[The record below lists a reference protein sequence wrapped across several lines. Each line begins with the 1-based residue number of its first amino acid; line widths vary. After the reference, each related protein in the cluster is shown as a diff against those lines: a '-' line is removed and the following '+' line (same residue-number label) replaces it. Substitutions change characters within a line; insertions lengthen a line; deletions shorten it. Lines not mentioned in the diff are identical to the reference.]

1 MSRKLTREIIMN
13 TLYQMEMHSNFESAS
28 YQHYMAD
35 NILDEKELKFAKL
48 VVDAFS
54 DNKETVD
61 ESIKTYLKGWTI
73 DRISKVDLSIIR
85 VAVTE
90 ILYIEELST
99 AISINEAVNLTK
111 KYSDEESASF
121 VNGVL
126 GEFVRNREG
135 ATK

>member
-1 MSRKLTREIIMN
+1 
-13 TLYQMEMHSNFESAS
+13 MEMHSNFESAS
-28 YQHYMAD
+28 YQFYMAD
-35 NILDEKELKFAKL
+35 NILDEKELNFAKL
-48 VVDAFS
+48 VVNAFS
-54 DNKETVD
+54 ENKETVD
-61 ESIKTYLKGWTI
+61 EAIKTYLKGWTI

>member
-13 TLYQMEMHSNFESAS
+13 TLYQMEMHSNFEAS
-28 YQHYMAD
+28 TFNAYLAD
-35 NILDEKELKFAKL
+35 NILDEKELNFAKK
-48 VVDAFS
+48 VVDAFAEHH
-54 DNKETVD
+54 ETID
-61 ESIKTYLKGWTI
+61 ENIKNFLKGWTI

-90 ILYIEELST
+90 ILFIDELT
-99 AISINEAVNLTK
+99 NAISINEAVNLTK

-126 GEFVRNREG
+126 GELVRSREG
-135 ATK
+135 NQ

>member
-13 TLYQMEMHSNFESAS
+13 TLYQMEMHTNFEAS
-28 YQHYMAD
+28 SFTAYLAD
-35 NILDEKELKFAKL
+35 NILDEKELNFAKK
-48 VVDAFS
+48 VVDAFAEHH
-54 DNKETVD
+54 ETID
-61 ESIKTYLKGWTI
+61 ENIKNFLKGWTI

-90 ILYIEELST
+90 IMFIDELT
-99 AISINEAVNLTK
+99 NAISINEAVNLTK

-126 GEFVRNREG
+126 GELVRSREG
-135 ATK
+135 NQ

>member
-13 TLYQMEMHSNFESAS
+13 TLYQMEMHTNFEANAFDG
-28 YQHYMAD
+28 YLAD
-35 NILDEKELKFAKL
+35 NILDEKELQFARL
-48 VVDAFS
+48 VINSFQQ
-54 DNKETVD
+54 NHETVD
-61 ESIKTYLKGWTI
+61 ENIKSFLKGWTI

-90 ILYIEELST
+90 ILYVEELTS
-99 AISINEAVNLTK
+99 AISINEAVNLAK

-126 GEFVRNREG
+126 GELVRNREG
-135 ATK
+135 NQ